1 MDLKGRK
8 IMITAFQHVGM
19 GVRDA
24 GRTYDFYRGLLG
36 FRIKLSD
43 QTSYLEEMAPIIGA
57 VVELRAL
64 MAMNVGGGAAI
75 ELIEHTSTRPL
86 EPAEPVQWG
95 DIGYL
100 ELGLKAFNLDRLYLD
115 LKSKGVDF
123 LTPVRSMELSSGGRE
138 RYAYLRD
145 PDGLLLQLVEVEG
158 GKRPAVGGVRH
169 VAIGVTDMERA
180 RAFYRDV
187 LGFGEVRH
195 EFAGRMPELEEV
207 TGAREMEMAILGHQP
222 EGESA
227 LPLLERAIVKLVHT
241 PGYRGKA
248 IYEGRR
254 WGDIGLMEMAF
265 DVSDLAGT
273 VNGIISK
280 GAELYHP
287 PTRVDMGS
295 GTIGSFAYIKD
306 PDGNTVEMVEVEKVM
321 HASPKV
327 MKYVLVWLLKAAAR
341 LRLV

>member
-1 MDLKGRK
+1 
-8 IMITAFQHVGM
+8 MITALQHVGM
-19 GVRDA
+19 GVHDTD
-24 GRTYDFYRGLLG
+24 RTYEFYRKLMG

-43 QTSYLEEMAPIIGA
+43 QTSYLEEMTPIIGA
-57 VVELRAL
+57 LVEMRAL

-75 ELIEHTSTRPL
+75 ELIEHTSTRPI
-86 EPAEPVQWG
+86 EPSQPVQWG
-95 DIGYL
+95 DIGYI
-100 ELGLKAFNLDRLYLD
+100 ELGLKAFKLDQLYLD
-115 LKSKGVDF
+115 LKSKGVEF
-123 LTPVRSMELSSGGRE
+123 ITPVRSMDLSTGGRE

-169 VAIGVTDMERA
+169 VAIGVTDMQKA

-187 LGFGEVRH
+187 LGFSEVLH
-195 EFAGRMPELEEV
+195 EFKGQILEMDEV
-207 TGAREMEMAILGHQP
+207 TGGQEMEMVVLGHRP
-222 EGESA
+222 EGQSVM
-227 LPLLERAIVKLVHT
+227 PLLERAILKLVYT
-241 PGYRGKA
+241 PGYKGKV

-265 DVSDLAGT
+265 DVTDLAGT
-273 VNGIISK
+273 VNGLISK
-280 GAELYHP
+280 GAELFHP

-295 GTIGSFAYIKD
+295 GTIGSFSYIKD
-306 PDGNTVEMVEVEKVM
+306 PEGNVVEMVEVEKVM

-327 MKYVLVWLLKAAAR
+327 MKYVLVWLLKAAAA

>member
-1 MDLKGRK
+1 
-8 IMITAFQHVGM
+8 MITAFQHVGM
-19 GVRDA
+19 GVRDTD
-24 GRTYDFYRGLLG
+24 RTYEFYRKFMG

-43 QTSYLEEMAPIIGA
+43 QTSYLEEMAPIVGA
-57 VVELRAL
+57 VVEMRAL

-75 ELIEHTSTRPL
+75 ELIEHTSTRPM
-86 EPAEPVQWG
+86 EPPEPVQWG

-100 ELGLKAFNLDRLYLD
+100 EIGLKAFNLDQLYID
-115 LKSKGVDF
+115 LKSRGVEF
-123 LTPVRSMELSSGGRE
+123 LTPVRSIDLSTGGRE

-145 PDGLLLQLVEVEG
+145 PDGLLLQLVEVRG

-169 VAIGVTDMERA
+169 VAIGVSDMEKA
-180 RAFYRDV
+180 RSFYRDV
-187 LGFGEVRH
+187 LGYGDVLH
-195 EFAGRMPELEEV
+195 EFKGRIPELDEV
-207 TGAREMEMAILGHQP
+207 TGGKEMELVVLGHRS

-227 LPLLERAIVKLVHT
+227 MPLLERAIVKLVYT
-241 PGYRGKA
+241 PGYKGKV

-273 VNGIISK
+273 VSGLIAK

-287 PTRVDMGS
+287 PTHVDMGS
-295 GTIGSFAYIKD
+295 GTSGSFSYIKD
-306 PDGNTVEMVEVEKVM
+306 LDGNVVEMVEVEKVM

-327 MKYVLVWLLKAAAR
+327 MKRVMIWLLKAAAA

>member
-1 MDLKGRK
+1 L
-8 IMITAFQHVGM
+8 IAAFQHVGM
-19 GVRDA
+19 GVHDTDS
-24 GRTYDFYRGLLG
+24 TYEFYRKLMG

-43 QTSYLEEMAPIIGA
+43 QTSYMDEMTPIIGA
-57 VVELRAL
+57 LVELRAL

-75 ELIEHTSTRPL
+75 ELIEHTSTRPM
-86 EPAEPVQWG
+86 EPPEPVQWG

-100 ELGLKAFNLDRLYLD
+100 ELGLKAFKLDQVYLD
-115 LKSKGVDF
+115 LKSKGVEF
-123 LTPVRSMELSSGGRE
+123 ITPVRSMELSTGGRE
-138 RYAYLRD
+138 RYVYLRD
-145 PDGLLLQLVEVEG
+145 PDGLLLQLVEVDG

-169 VAIGVTDMERA
+169 VAIGVSDMERA
-180 RAFYRDV
+180 RTFYRDV
-187 LGFGEVRH
+187 LGFGDTLH
-195 EFAGRMPELEEV
+195 EFRGRIPELDEV
-207 TGAREMEMAILGHQP
+207 TGGREMEMAVLGHRP
-222 EGESA
+222 EGFSA
-227 LPLLERAIVKLVHT
+227 MPLLERAIVKLVHT
-241 PGYRGKA
+241 PGYKGKT

-273 VNGIISK
+273 ASGLIAR

-306 PDGNTVEMVEVEKVM
+306 PEGNVVEMVEVEKVM

-327 MKYVLVWLLKAAAR
+327 MKYVMVWLLKAAAA